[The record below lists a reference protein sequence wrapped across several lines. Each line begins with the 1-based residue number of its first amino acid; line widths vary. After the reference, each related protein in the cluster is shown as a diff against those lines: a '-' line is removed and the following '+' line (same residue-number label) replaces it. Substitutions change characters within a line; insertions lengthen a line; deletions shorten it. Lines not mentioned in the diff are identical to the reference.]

1 MFKRLAIAI
10 VLLAAVAG
18 GLVWFNFFRDRMISD
33 FFANMPV
40 PTVMVST
47 ITVEPVTWEPT
58 IQTIGSANAS
68 QGVDL
73 TVEAAGVVREIA
85 FSSNDEVE
93 TGDLLLRLDDAVQV
107 ADVGAANT
115 QLEQARTALQRAEE
129 LQSRGVGT
137 GVQLEEAR
145 AAFQSAEAQVA
156 RASAL
161 LEQRKVKAPFSGTIG
176 LPRIDL
182 GQYVS
187 PGTPVATLQDLN
199 TMRVDFTLPEQQLAA
214 VRVGQSLRV
223 TAQGVSDVF
232 EGRIAGVDPRVD
244 AASRLFSLRG
254 EIEQIEGR
262 LTPGQFVR
270 IEVVQPQEEGIVALP
285 QTAVVTSLYGDYVYA
300 VREVEGE
307 QAAAPAEAAPAP
319 ATEGEEAAA
328 EAPAAPAG
336 PSLEVRQV
344 FVQVGRR
351 VGNQVEIV
359 EGVAAGEQ
367 IVTTGQNRLANGAR
381 VAIDN
386 TVNPGVAAPQ
396 AQAAR

>member
-10 VLLAAVAG
+10 VLLAAVGG
-18 GLVWFNFFRDRMISD
+18 GLVWFNFFRDRMIAD

-40 PTVMVST
+40 PTVTVST
-47 ITVEPVTWEPT
+47 VTVEPVTWEPT
-58 IQTIGSANAS
+58 IQAIGTANAS

-73 TVEAAGVVREIA
+73 TVEAAGVVREIS
-85 FSSNDEVE
+85 FTSNQEVE

-107 ADVGAANT
+107 ADLGAANT

-137 GVQLEEAR
+137 SVQLEEAR

-156 RASAL
+156 RAAAL
-161 LEQRKVKAPFSGTIG
+161 LEQRTVKAPFSGTIG

-187 PGTPVATLQDLN
+187 PGTSVATLQDLN

-223 TAQGVSDVF
+223 TAQGLDDVF
-232 EGRIAGVDPRVD
+232 EGTIAGIDPRVD

-270 IEVVQPQEEGIVALP
+270 IDVVQPQEEGVVALP

-307 QAAAPAEAAPAP
+307 QAAATAEAAPA
-319 ATEGEEAAA
+319 AAGEEAAA
-328 EAPAAPAG
+328 DAPAAPAG
-336 PSLEVRQV
+336 PALEVRQV
-344 FVQVGRR
+344 FVQIGRR

-359 EGVAAGEQ
+359 DGVSAGEQ
-367 IVTTGQNRLANGAR
+367 IVTTGQNRLTNGAR
-381 VAIDN
+381 VAVDN
-386 TVNPGVAAPQ
+386 TVNPGVTKPQ
-396 AQAAR
+396 EQAAR